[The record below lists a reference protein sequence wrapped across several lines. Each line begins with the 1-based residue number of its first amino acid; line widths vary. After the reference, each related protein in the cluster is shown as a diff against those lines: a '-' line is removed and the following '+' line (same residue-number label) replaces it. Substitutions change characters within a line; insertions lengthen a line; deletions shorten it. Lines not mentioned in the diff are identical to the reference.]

1 LVKRYIPH
9 PPLGYRRVYLSED
22 IDDIRA
28 ELRDELK
35 SLREDI
41 RREVQR
47 AVHGSGSESIR
58 VDLGSSDV
66 EQTEP
71 GSVVAKDL
79 VKLIRENVKASLV
92 QRGESA
98 VDDLVG
104 RMPEDTAADL
114 LKSLANTERLKIV
127 KLLYM
132 SDRTFSDLKAATG
145 LEGASVSHHLKS
157 LLGMGLISHGDEGG
171 YQLTKRGRV
180 LVRTL
185 ALMNEALG
193 GEKVD

>member
-1 LVKRYIPH
+1 MDEDLDEVK
-9 PPLGYRRVYLSED
+9 
-22 IDDIRA
+22 A
-28 ELRDELK
+28 ELRDK
-35 SLREDI
+35 IRSLRDDI
-41 RREVQR
+41 RRDVLSAIR
-47 AVHGSGSESIR
+47 AGGDSIK
-58 VDLGSSDV
+58 VELGRNDV

-71 GSVVAKDL
+71 SSVVAKDL
-79 VKLIRENVKASLV
+79 VKLIRENVRSSLV
-92 QRGESA
+92 ERGERA

-104 RMPEDTAADL
+104 GMPEDSAADL

-127 KLLYM
+127 KLLYL
-132 SDRTFSDLKAATG
+132 SDKTFSDLKEATA

-157 LLGMGLISHGDEGG
+157 LLGMGLVSHGDEGG
-171 YQLTKRGRV
+171 YQLTKRGRL

>member
-1 LVKRYIPH
+1 
-9 PPLGYRRVYLSED
+9 LGED
-22 IDDIRA
+22 IDDLKA
-28 ELRDELK
+28 ELRDEIR
-35 SLREDI
+35 SLRDDI
-41 RREVQR
+41 RRDVLK
-47 AVHGSGSESIR
+47 AIKGSDGESIR
-58 VDLGSSDV
+58 VELGRNEV

-71 GSVVAKDL
+71 SSVVAKDL
-79 VKLIRENVKASLV
+79 VKLIRENVRLSLV
-92 QRGESA
+92 ERGETA

-104 RMPEDTAADL
+104 GMPENSAADL

-127 KLLYM
+127 KLLYL
-132 SDRTFSDLKAATG
+132 SDRTFSDLKNATT

-157 LLGMGLISHGDEGG
+157 LLGMGLVSHGDEGG

>member
-1 LVKRYIPH
+1 
-9 PPLGYRRVYLSED
+9 LSED
-22 IDDIRA
+22 LDKIRA
-28 ELRDELK
+28 ELRDELRDELR

-71 GSVVAKDL
+71 SSVVAKDL

-92 QRGESA
+92 ERGESA

-132 SDRTFSDLKAATG
+132 SDRTFSDLKNATG

-171 YQLTKRGRV
+171 YQLTKRGRL

>member
-1 LVKRYIPH
+1 MV
-9 PPLGYRRVYLSED
+9 ED
-22 IDDIRA
+22 IDEIKA
-28 ELRDELK
+28 ELRDEIR
-35 SLREDI
+35 SLRDDI
-41 RREVQR
+41 RREVLSAMR
-47 AVHGSGSESIR
+47 GSNGESIR
-58 VDLGSSDV
+58 VELGKSDV
-66 EQTEP
+66 EQAEP
-71 GSVVAKDL
+71 SSVVAKDL
-79 VKLIRENVKASLV
+79 VKLIRENVRSSLFE
-92 QRGESA
+92 RGERA

-104 RMPEDTAADL
+104 GMPEDSAADL

-132 SDRTFSDLKAATG
+132 SDRTFSDLKTATN

-157 LLGMGLISHGDEGG
+157 LLGMGLVSHGDEGG

>member
-1 LVKRYIPH
+1 LDEDLDEVK
-9 PPLGYRRVYLSED
+9 
-22 IDDIRA
+22 A
-28 ELRDELK
+28 ELRDEIR
-35 SLREDI
+35 SLRDDI
-41 RREVQR
+41 RRDVLSAIR
-47 AVHGSGSESIR
+47 AGGDSIK
-58 VDLGSSDV
+58 VELGRNDV

-71 GSVVAKDL
+71 SSVVAKDL
-79 VKLIRENVKASLV
+79 VKLIRENVRSSLV
-92 QRGESA
+92 ERGERA

-104 RMPEDTAADL
+104 GMPEDSAADL

-127 KLLYM
+127 KLLYL
-132 SDRTFSDLKAATG
+132 SDKTFSDLKEATA

-157 LLGMGLISHGDEGG
+157 LLGMGLVSHGDEGG
-171 YQLTKRGRV
+171 YQLTKRGRL

>member
-1 LVKRYIPH
+1 L
-9 PPLGYRRVYLSED
+9 
-22 IDDIRA
+22 DDELDEAKA
-28 ELRDELK
+28 ELRDEIRL
-35 SLREDI
+35 LREDI
-41 RREVQR
+41 RREVLSAIR
-47 AVHGSGSESIR
+47 GAGGESIK
-58 VDLGSSDV
+58 VELGRSDV

-71 GSVVAKDL
+71 SSVVAKDL
-79 VKLIRENVKASLV
+79 VKLIRENVRSSLV
-92 QRGESA
+92 ERGERA

-104 RMPEDTAADL
+104 GMPEDSAAEL

-127 KLLYM
+127 KLLYL
-132 SDRTFSDLKAATG
+132 SDKTFSDLKNATA

-171 YQLTKRGRV
+171 YQLTKRGRL

>member
-1 LVKRYIPH
+1 M
-9 PPLGYRRVYLSED
+9 GYRRIYLSED
-22 IDDIRA
+22 IDEIKA
-28 ELRDELK
+28 ELKDGLR

-47 AVHGSGSESIR
+47 AVHGSGGESIR
-58 VDLGSSDV
+58 VDLGNSDV

-71 GSVVAKDL
+71 SSVVAKDL
-79 VKLIRENVKASLV
+79 VKLIRENVRASLV
-92 QRGESA
+92 ERGEHA

-104 RMPEDTAADL
+104 NMPEDTAVDL

-127 KLLYM
+127 KLLYS
-132 SDRTFSDLKAATG
+132 SDRTFSDLKNATG

-171 YQLTKRGRV
+171 YLLTKRGRL

>member
-1 LVKRYIPH
+1 MR
-9 PPLGYRRVYLSED
+9 G
-22 IDDIRA
+22 A
-28 ELRDELK
+28 
-35 SLREDI
+35 
-41 RREVQR
+41 
-47 AVHGSGSESIR
+47 GGESIR
-58 VDLGSSDV
+58 VELGRNDV

-71 GSVVAKDL
+71 SSVVAKDL
-79 VKLIRENVKASLV
+79 VKLIRENVRSSLV
-92 QRGESA
+92 ERGERA

-104 RMPEDTAADL
+104 GMPEDSAADL

-127 KLLYM
+127 KLLYL
-132 SDRTFSDLKAATG
+132 SDKTFSDLKNATA

-157 LLGMGLISHGDEGG
+157 LLGMGLVSHGDEGG
-171 YQLTKRGRV
+171 YQLTKRGRL

>member
-1 LVKRYIPH
+1 MD
-9 PPLGYRRVYLSED
+9 ED
-22 IDDIRA
+22 IDEIKA
-28 ELRDELK
+28 ELRDEIR
-35 SLREDI
+35 SLRDDI
-41 RREVQR
+41 KREVLR
-47 AVHGSGSESIR
+47 SIRDSGGESIR
-58 VDLGSSDV
+58 VELGKSDV

-71 GSVVAKDL
+71 SSVVAKDL
-79 VKLIRENVKASLV
+79 VKLIRENVRSSLV
-92 QRGESA
+92 ERGERA

-104 RMPEDTAADL
+104 GMPEDSAADL

-127 KLLYM
+127 KLLYL
-132 SDRTFSDLKAATG
+132 SDRTFSDLKSATN

-157 LLGMGLISHGDEGG
+157 LLGMGLVTHGDEGG
-171 YQLTKRGRV
+171 YQLSKRGRI

>member
-1 LVKRYIPH
+1 MDEEKDLEEMK
-9 PPLGYRRVYLSED
+9 
-22 IDDIRA
+22 A
-28 ELRDELK
+28 ELRDEIK

-41 RREVQR
+41 RRDILSSLRGTE
-47 AVHGSGSESIR
+47 GGSIR
-58 VDLGSSDV
+58 VELGRDDV
-66 EQTEP
+66 EGTQAST
-71 GSVVAKDL
+71 VVAKDL
-79 VKLIRENVKASLV
+79 VKLIRENVRSSLLEK
-92 QRGESA
+92 GERA

-104 RMPEDTAADL
+104 GMPEDTAADL

-127 KLLYM
+127 KLLYL
-132 SDRTFSDLKAATG
+132 SDRTFSDLKAATA

-157 LLGMGLISHGDEGG
+157 LLGMGLVSHGDEGG
-171 YQLTKRGRV
+171 YLLTKRGRL